1 MRQTQLVHI
10 LYAQREKPRGQSR
23 GFISFTIFG
32 NKTLAGEKT
41 RVNWT
46 ANSGRPSPCFSLF
59 FLKGGMLCIYVCEL
73 LNNAGTTTNY
83 SSMQPASR
91 GQNARNNPLHYSLS
105 ATTTMMMKSL
115 ARSLSLQSPLFF
127 LYIFIII
134 AAFGLFM

>member
-41 RVNWT
+41 RVKWT

-127 LYIFIII
+127 YIY
-134 AAFGLFM
+134 LLL